1 MTSAYRL
8 LSGLLLLVATSASA
22 EEVGTIASVTGSAT
36 IGRGDLRTAAAVGLP
51 VQLGDSLHTGAD
63 GKLRVVFRDDSVIDL
78 GESSSLVVD
87 QQVFNPSTGTFSS
100 LMRLVSGRAR
110 SLVSEYYRNPGAS
123 YHVETPT
130 AVAGVRGTTF
140 LVSYYPDSEVTEVV
154 GIDGRIEVSSVGTRA
169 RESVYINA
177 NEATTVERGQAP
189 TAPETLDEQRFRQ
202 QIEGLDQMALGS
214 IGNLGGGGAALSG
227 GNEVAAPDKAPSS
240 SGMVGQLG
248 RDQMK
253 NAGDVAGQPIP
264 VVEASRGSL
273 GVPF

>member
-8 LSGLLLLVATSASA
+8 LSGLILLVATSAFA

-87 QQVFNPSTGTFSS
+87 QQVFNPSAGTFSS

-202 QIEGLDQMALGS
+202 QIEGLDQLALGS
-214 IGNLGGGGAALSG
+214 IGNLGGGAALSG

-264 VVEASRGSL
+264 VVEATRGSL